1 MSQITSQ
8 ETVSVDDLSQG
19 MTAPGKVNHFLEGY
33 FRHTDI
39 DRIPEKLMFIIACAD
54 SREDM
59 EVKFGLNYGEAL
71 FYRAVGAVVPDPDDE
86 IASLPMKAAL
96 EHALKNPH
104 QVEIALLIPHT
115 HCGAVKAHMTG
126 EGPKAL
132 LTAMSG
138 TTNFSGISGSIM
150 TPEFKLVSDPDE
162 VMAVLRQENMNEG
175 VKHAVLRSAE
185 RACMDVSRDNLLKY
199 PQIKEGLKSG
209 KFKLLTGL
217 DDIACDNISFQMD
230 GHSEG
235 KNIIERFLHRYKNAT
250 EGLYDSE
257 NGGRMP
263 ELVLNGQHPEALF
276 ISGLSGDLGKVFSVR
291 IGDAFVHRHTFG
303 LIPPPRQNTSQPDP
317 LAAAIALS
325 LHSGVKVFIHKFHA
339 DGTLEKYTKGDLPPY
354 STQWLE
360 HCIPDLPKMK
370 NDRVSLDEMRL
381 HCMLKSI
388 EHLKLYDGVQAAMNA
403 RKLSVLSLY
412 EDPEKR
418 ELFVPD
424 RDKNCFVKVLL
435 PDENP
440 APQENRAFELA

>member
-1 MSQITSQ
+1 
-8 ETVSVDDLSQG
+8 
-19 MTAPGKVNHFLEGY
+19 
-33 FRHTDI
+33 
-39 DRIPEKLMFIIACAD
+39 
-54 SREDM
+54 M

-71 FYRAVGAVVPDPDDE
+71 FYRAVGAVIPDPEDE
-86 IASLPMKAAL
+86 IASLPIKATL
-96 EHALKNPH
+96 EHALENPH

-138 TTNFSGISGSIM
+138 TTNFIGISDSIM
-150 TPEFKLVSDPDE
+150 TPEFKLVSDP
-162 VMAVLRQENMNEG
+162 VRVRKILRQGDLDEG
-175 VKHAVLRSAE
+175 VRHAVLRSAE

-199 PQIKEGLKSG
+199 PQIKEGLESG

-235 KNIIERFLHRYKNAT
+235 KNIIERFLRRYKNAT
-250 EGLYDSE
+250 EGLYDSK

-263 ELVLNGQHPEALF
+263 ELVLNGQHPETLF
-276 ISGLSGDLGKVFSVR
+276 ISGLSGDLGRVFSVR

-388 EHLKLYDGVQAAMNA
+388 EHLKLYDGVQAALDA
-403 RKLSVLSLY
+403 GKLSVLSLY
-412 EDPEKR
+412 EDPEK
-418 ELFVPD
+418 ESFSFPIGIKLF
-424 RDKNCFVKVLL
+424 C
-435 PDENP
+435 
-440 APQENRAFELA
+440 